1 MCRKVHAAEGLEVF
15 LYIFLFLVVF
25 FDSTPWT
32 AFSSVSSSQHRD
44 VRVWINFGVV
54 SDFSGLFTILF
65 CIRVPRVFRKS
76 EAFFCCLCTKHAV
89 IDSCKLFFS
98 GSIDFFFLE
107 ASRKQLSFVSSSFLH
122 KRRVFFWDASQHSA
136 LLAVTTTRRSGQ
148 GEAGWKHRVNP
159 DWRGE

>member
-89 IDSCKLFFS
+89 IDSCKLFFWF
-98 GSIDFFFLE
+98 DWFFLFE

-122 KRRVFFWDASQHSA
+122 KRRVFLWDASQHSA